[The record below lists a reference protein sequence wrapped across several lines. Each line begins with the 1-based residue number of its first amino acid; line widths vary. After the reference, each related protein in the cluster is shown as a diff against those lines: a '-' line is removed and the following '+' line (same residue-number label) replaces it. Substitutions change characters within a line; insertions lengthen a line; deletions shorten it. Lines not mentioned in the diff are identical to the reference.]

1 MIRVALIEDN
11 VGFRQAVELVLSVT
25 PGFEHAASFGSVAQ
39 LRAALGDPRAR
50 AGAWD
55 VALFDLELPGQSG
68 LDGVRALK
76 ARHPGVRAVVC
87 TVFEEPATVLAA
99 IGAGADGYIVKGA
112 PLDALLE
119 QIRVVADGG
128 ATLSPS
134 VARALLDAVR
144 RGASA
149 PAANPSRLDLTD
161 REREVLRC
169 LVDGASYKQAAA
181 TLGISENTVRTH
193 IKALYKKLQ
202 VQNVAEAVSRAVR
215 EGLV

>member
-169 LVDGASYKQAAA
+169 LVDGASYKHAAA